1 MKANVDHDLCTGCGI
16 CIDVCPDVFEM
27 PDDLAITKVEVVPE
41 DVEDDCR
48 EAAEQCPVDAI
59 EVQE

>member
-1 MKANVDHDLCTGCGI
+1 
-16 CIDVCPDVFEM
+16 M

-41 DVEDDCR
+41 DAEEDCR